1 MPYYVRV
8 ISIQTQRTYIVHL
21 TTWGKKGSLQGET
34 TSLLPEE
41 MTLTKL
47 CKGWEKML
55 KKKDMNMSASF
66 NIAYT
71 MMIWWQILLGGV
83 DAEQTIRPDL
93 LLHTKAM
100 IQVWA
105 IMTFENV
112 AQGFSPPK
120 SLLTRHYWRSLSGPR
135 KWHQKSIFQQAAN
148 HL

>member
-1 MPYYVRV
+1 MFGLFQSKPREHILYTWLLEERKVPFKEK
-8 ISIQTQRTYIVHL
+8 QQACCQRRWPL
-21 TTWGKKGSLQGET
+21 QSCAKGGR
-34 TSLLPEE
+34 
-41 MTLTKL
+41 K
-47 CKGWEKML
+47 CL

-66 NIAYT
+66 NIADT